1 MFYKEI
7 HEMKLRVI
15 IMFVVLLVSLV
26 TTIALRPYAAQMMEE
41 MTAQLE
47 EMPDFLKNLMGDISG
62 LSRLNDD
69 NYYLLSQWHG
79 KNYGQ
84 FLPFVVLLIAFPIFA
99 KEFDKKTIYFLLSRK
114 NRNEVFRTKYLAGLG
129 AVLLITTVLS
139 LLGPIAMNLAG
150 YSTAFSGTLKVLL
163 HQLVGVSF
171 FYSLFT
177 MISIMSRDQVKPV
190 VAGIVIILGLP
201 ILGMID
207 ALSWLNPYPF
217 VLGSN
222 VAQKG
227 TIDWIYLL
235 SLLAVTAV
243 LTVTDYRVFEK
254 KEV

>member
-1 MFYKEI
+1 
-7 HEMKLRVI
+7 
-15 IMFVVLLVSLV
+15 
-26 TTIALRPYAAQMMEE
+26 
-41 MTAQLE
+41 
-47 EMPDFLKNLMGDISG
+47 
-62 LSRLNDD
+62 
-69 NYYLLSQWHG
+69 
-79 KNYGQ
+79 
-84 FLPFVVLLIAFPIFA
+84 
-99 KEFDKKTIYFLLSRK
+99 
-114 NRNEVFRTKYLAGLG
+114 
-129 AVLLITTVLS
+129 
-139 LLGPIAMNLAG
+139 MNLAG

-163 HQLVGVSF
+163 QQLVGVSF

-243 LTVTDYRVFEK
+243 LTVIDYRVFEK

>member
-7 HEMKLRVI
+7 HEMKLRVV
-15 IMFVVLLVSLV
+15 IMFVVLLISLI
-26 TTIALRPYAAQMMEE
+26 TTVALRPYAAQMMEE
-41 MTAQLE
+41 MTPQLE
-47 EMPDFLKNLMGDISG
+47 EMPDFLKNLMGDVSG

-129 AVLLITTVLS
+129 AVLTITVVLS
-139 LLGPIAMNLAG
+139 LLGPVAMNLSG
-150 YSTAFSGTLKVLL
+150 YSTAFADTLKVLL
-163 HQLVGVSF
+163 QQLVGVTF

-190 VAGIVIILGLP
+190 VAGVVIVLGLP

-207 ALSWLNPYPF
+207 TLSWLNPYPF
-217 VLGSN
+217 ILGSSA
-222 VAQKG
+222 AQKG
-227 TIDWIYLL
+227 TIDWIYLV

-243 LTVTDYRVFEK
+243 LTAIDYKVFEK

>member
-15 IMFVVLLVSLV
+15 IMFIVLLVSLV
-26 TTIALRPYAAQMMEE
+26 TTVALRPYAAQMMEE

-47 EMPDFLKNLMGDISG
+47 EMPDFLKSLMGDVSG
-62 LSRLNDD
+62 LTRLNDD

-129 AVLLITTVLS
+129 ALLIITTVLS

-150 YSTAFSGTLKVLL
+150 YSTAFGDTLKVLL
-163 HQLVGVSF
+163 QQLVGASF

-190 VAGIVIILGLP
+190 VAGILIVLGLP

-217 VLGSN
+217 ILGSS

-227 TIDWIYLL
+227 TIDWIYLV
-235 SLLAVTAV
+235 SLLA
-243 LTVTDYRVFEK
+243 
-254 KEV
+254 

>member
-7 HEMKLRVI
+7 HEMKLRVV
-15 IMFVVLLVSLV
+15 IMFVVLLISLV

-47 EMPDFLKNLMGDISG
+47 DMPDFLKNLMGDVSG
-62 LSRLNDD
+62 LSRLNED

-114 NRNEVFRTKYLAGLG
+114 NRNEVFWTKYLAGLG
-129 AVLLITTVLS
+129 AVLTITAVLS
-139 LLGPIAMNLAG
+139 LLGPVAMNFAG
-150 YSTAFSGTLKVLL
+150 YSTVFADTLKVLL
-163 HQLVGVSF
+163 QQLVGVTF

-190 VAGIVIILGLP
+190 VAGVIIVLGLP

-207 ALSWLNPYPF
+207 TLSWLNLYPF
-217 VLGSN
+217 ILGSSI
-222 VAQKG
+222 AQKG
-227 TIDWIYLL
+227 TIDWIYLV
-235 SLLAVTAV
+235 SLLAATVV
-243 LTVTDYRVFEK
+243 LTVTDYKVFEK

>member
-15 IMFVVLLVSLV
+15 IMFIVLLVSLV
-26 TTIALRPYAAQMMEE
+26 TTVALRPYAAQMMEE

-47 EMPDFLKNLMGDISG
+47 EMPDFLKSLMGDVSG
-62 LSRLNDD
+62 LTRLNDD

-129 AVLLITTVLS
+129 AVLIITTVLS

-150 YSTAFSGTLKVLL
+150 YSTTFGDSLKVLL
-163 HQLVGVSF
+163 QQLVGASF

-190 VAGIVIILGLP
+190 VAGILIVLGLP

-217 VLGSN
+217 ILGSN

-227 TIDWIYLL
+227 TIDWIYLV
-235 SLLAVTAV
+235 SLLAVTVV